1 MKSIRETEVIF
12 SVSQDAGYNISSCQT
27 ILFTVMHSE
36 LVCELESDPETCKS
50 PINRDGLK
58 KKNPPLELVISLQ
71 RFNM

>member
-12 SVSQDAGYNISSCQT
+12 SVSQDAGYISSCQT
-27 ILFTVMHSE
+27 ILFTVTHSE
-36 LVCELESDPETCKS
+36 LVCELVSDPETCKS

-58 KKNPPLELVISLQ
+58 KKNPPLELAISLQ